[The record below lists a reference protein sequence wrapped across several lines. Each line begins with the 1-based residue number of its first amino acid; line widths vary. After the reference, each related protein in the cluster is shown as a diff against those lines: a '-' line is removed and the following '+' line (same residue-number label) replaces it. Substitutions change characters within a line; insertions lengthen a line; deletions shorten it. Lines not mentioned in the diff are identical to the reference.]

1 MKTIK
6 TVLILI
12 VFVFTSGYM
21 KSQNIFKAIV
31 LDKEEKEPI
40 VGATVLL
47 QGTTN
52 GTNTDSKG
60 FAIINNIPD
69 GKQVIEIRFVGYE
82 TKIDT
87 FLFPLKDTLPMQVYL
102 KTAGEEELEEVVI
115 STTRSSRTIDD
126 IPTRVETI
134 SGGELEEHAVMQ
146 PGNIKMM
153 LTESTGIQTQQ
164 TSQVSASA
172 GIRIQG
178 LDGKYT
184 QLLQD
189 GFPLY
194 SGFSSG
200 LSILQIP
207 PLNLKRVEVIKG
219 SASTLY
225 GGGAI
230 AGLINLITKEPTEKR
245 ELSVLVNA
253 NQTKALDISTFYAQK
268 FKKVGITLYAANND
282 QKAYDNNKDGFS
294 DIPQFVRYTIN
305 PKFFYYLNNTTTISL
320 GLNGIIE
327 KRIGGDVKFINQGA
341 DTAHT
346 FFERNNS
353 NRYSSQLKFEKIF
366 SNKNILTVKN
376 SVGYF
381 NRTIQRPTFS
391 FNGLQW
397 SSYSELNYLI
407 PKEKS
412 EWNLG
417 ANYITDD
424 FRQLN
429 KDTNKLSY
437 YNAIFGVFAQNN
449 LKLSDKFLIESGLR
463 LDITNRANFLVLP
476 RISAMYKITS
486 KLTTRI
492 GGGMGYKPPTVFS
505 EDAEARA
512 FQNIVP
518 LDYSKV
524 KPDKSYGANADVN
537 YKTVLFENLF
547 LSFNQLFFYT
557 IVQNPLILTPITN
570 TGSYEFLNAN
580 GKIET
585 KGFETNVKLRYK
597 DFSCYVGYTYI
608 DAKRNFNHVST
619 INPLTAKQR
628 INANV
633 MYEWREKLRLA
644 FEVFYV
650 DPQYLS
656 SGEKVRSY
664 WVMGVSAERKFK
676 HFSLFVNLENF
687 LDTRQSRWEAM
698 YSGTIQNPQFRE
710 VYTPTDGFI
719 FNGGFRLNL

>member
-1 MKTIK
+1 MKKLLLLTLFI
-6 TVLILI
+6 TNGL
-12 VFVFTSGYM
+12 FA
-21 KSQNIFKAIV
+21 QNTYKAIIK
-31 LDKEEKEPI
+31 DKLTNETL
-40 VGATVLL
+40 VGATAVLK
-47 QGTTN
+47 GTTN
-52 GTNTDSKG
+52 GSSADVNGKVLIS
-60 FAIINNIPD
+60 NIPD
-69 GKQVIEIRFVGYE
+69 GRQLIEFTFLGYE
-82 TKIDT
+82 SRIDT
-87 FLFPLKDTLPMQVYL
+87 VIFPLVNDTTIMIYL
-102 KTAGEEELEEVVI
+102 SGGSEELEEIVI
-115 STTRSSRTIDD
+115 TSSTRSSRNIAD
-126 IPTRVETI
+126 IPTRIETI
-134 SGGELEEHAVMQ
+134 SGGELEEKSVMQ
-146 PGNIKMM
+146 PGNIKML

-164 TSQVSASA
+164 TSQVSASS

-184 QLLQD
+184 LLLQD

-194 SGFSSG
+194 SGFAGG

-245 ELSVLVNA
+245 EISFLVNT
-253 NQTKALDISTFYAQK
+253 NQTQALDISSFYSER
-268 FKKVGITLYAANND
+268 FKKTGITLYAASNS
-282 QKAYDNNKDGFS
+282 QKVYDTNGDGFS
-294 DIPQFVRYTIN
+294 DIPKFTRYTIS
-305 PKFFYYLNNTTTISL
+305 PKFFYYPNKTTTLSL
-320 GLNGIIE
+320 GLNAGIE
-327 KRIGGDVKFINQGA
+327 QRTGGDVKLINHGA
-341 DTAHT
+341 DSIHT
-346 FFERNNS
+346 FYESNNS
-353 NRYSSQLKFEKIF
+353 TRYSSQLKFEKTF
-366 SNKNILTVKN
+366 DNKNILTIKN

-381 NRTIQRPTFS
+381 NRKIDRPTFS
-391 FNGLQW
+391 FTGQQM

-429 KDTNKLSY
+429 VDTNKLNY
-437 YNAIFGVFAQNN
+437 YNAVFGVFAQNN
-449 LKLSDKFLIESGLR
+449 LKVTDKFIIESGLR
-463 LDITNRANFLVLP
+463 LDVTNRNNFFVLP

-492 GGGMGYKPPTVFS
+492 GGGLGYKPPTIFS

-512 FQNIVP
+512 FQNISP

-537 YKTVLFENLF
+537 YKTILFEKMSLT
-547 LSFNQLFFYT
+547 FNQLFFYT
-557 IVQNPLILTPITN
+557 IVQNPLVLNPVSTSSN
-570 TGSYEFLNAN
+570 FEFINAN
-580 GKIET
+580 GNIET
-585 KGFETNVKLRYK
+585 KGFETNLKLRFK
-597 DFSCYVGYTYI
+597 DISCYVGYTYI
-608 DAKRNFNHVST
+608 EAVRNFNSLST

-633 MYEWREKLRLA
+633 MYEWDEKLRIA
-644 FEVFYV
+644 YEVFYV
-650 DPQYLS
+650 DQQYLN

-676 HFSLFVNLENF
+676 HFSLFVNLENY
-687 LDTRQSRWEAM
+687 LDSRQSRWEPM
-698 YSGTIQNPQFRE
+698 YSGSIQNPQFRD

-719 FNGGFRLNL
+719 FNGGFKLNL